1 MSAILASR
9 QCMIVIAIMLKPD
22 VLLADLNLMKLLH
35 ALIEERSVTRAGARI
50 GLSQPAASRGLARL
64 RHLLDDRLV
73 VRTPAGLVLTPRAEA
88 LAAPVRDVLG
98 RMKDILSP
106 VEFDPSS
113 ATGRISIAANDR
125 IGMML
130 APALVSQLAVEATL
144 LQLDL
149 PQPSGDNVGQVTN
162 GSVDLALGVFDE
174 LPAGLFRRV
183 LFEEDYVCLV
193 RGDHPAAGQVLTPAS
208 FAAMSH
214 VTVQISGMGESA
226 VDLALAGAGLRRQI
240 AARVPHFVTAV
251 AIVAESNMVISLPAR
266 LARRFATA
274 VPVSCLPM
282 PIPIPP
288 ITTTMIWHE
297 RRQDDPLHQ
306 WLRNQIVR
314 AAERMTT

>member
-1 MSAILASR
+1 
-9 QCMIVIAIMLKPD
+9 MLKSD
-22 VLLADLNLMKLLH
+22 VLLADLNLLKLLQ

-73 VRTPAGLVLTPRAEA
+73 VRSSNGLALTPRAEA

-98 RMKDILSP
+98 RMKDILAP
-106 VEFDPSS
+106 VDFDPAC
-113 ATGRISIAANDR
+113 ATGRVSIAANDR

-130 APALVSQLAVEATL
+130 APTLVAQMTDAAPS

-149 PQPSGDNVGQVTN
+149 PQSSGDNVGQVTN

-174 LPAGLFRRV
+174 LPAGLFQRV
-183 LFEEDYVCLV
+183 LFKENYVCLV
-193 RGDHPAAGQVLTPAS
+193 RRDHSATIQCLTPAG
-208 FAAMSH
+208 FAAMPH

-226 VDLALAGAGLRRQI
+226 VDTALASAGLNRRI

-251 AIVAESNMVISLPAR
+251 AIVVENDMVISLPER
-266 LARRFATA
+266 LARRFATTL
-274 VPVSCLPM
+274 PVSCIPM
-282 PIPIPP
+282 PIPIPA
-288 ITTTMIWHE
+288 IATTMIWHE

-306 WLRNQIVR
+306 WLRDQVVR
-314 AAERMTT
+314 AVDQVTP

>member
-1 MSAILASR
+1 
-9 QCMIVIAIMLKPD
+9 MIIIAVMLKPD

-73 VRTPAGLVLTPRAEA
+73 VRTAGGLVLTPRAEA
-88 LAAPVRDVLG
+88 LAVPVRDVLG
-98 RMKDILSP
+98 RMKDILST
-106 VEFDPSS
+106 VEFDSSS

-130 APALVSQLAVEATL
+130 APALVAQLAVEAPL

-149 PQPSGDNVGQVTN
+149 PQPSGDNVAQVTS
-162 GSVDLALGVFDE
+162 GSVDLALGVFE
-174 LPAGLFRRV
+174 NLPASLLRRV
-183 LFEEDYVCLV
+183 LYEEDYACLV
-193 RGDHPAAGQVLTPAS
+193 RRDHPATIQPPTPAS

-214 VTVQISGMGESA
+214 ITVQISGMGESA
-226 VDLALAGAGLRRQI
+226 VDLALSSAGLHRRI

-251 AIVAESNMVISLPAR
+251 AIVAESDMVISLPER
-266 LARRFATA
+266 LARRFAATW
-274 VPVSCLPM
+274 PVSCIPM
-282 PIPIPP
+282 PLPLSR

-297 RRQDDPLHQ
+297 RQQDDPLHR
-306 WLRNQIVR
+306 WLRDQVVR
-314 AAERMTT
+314 AAGSLTR